1 MANPKF
7 RKGQWVV
14 RVDGIPDGC
23 DCAEIGDMRQID
35 ESDSGFPDVT
45 HEDANGVRD
54 FIDQDEYRL
63 ATPEELERVK

>member
-1 MANPKF
+1 MADPKF

-23 DCAEIGDMRQID
+23 DCAAIGDMRQID
-35 ESDSGFPDVT
+35 ESDSYYPYVT
-45 HEDANGVRD
+45 HKDEEGYQDY
-54 FIDQDEYRL
+54 IDQDEYRL

>member
-1 MANPKF
+1 MADPKF

-14 RVDGIPDGC
+14 RVDGIPDGY

-35 ESDSGFPDVT
+35 EESSCRPYVT
-45 HEDANGVRD
+45 HISSGTRD
-54 FIDQDEYRL
+54 VIDQDEYRL